1 MTAYIGSTDNKAKA
15 VKAIY
20 IGDHTNTR
28 RKVLKVYIGDAAGK
42 ARLVY
47 EDTDTGSYPLGI

>member
-1 MTAYIGSTDNKAKA
+1 MTACIGSANSKAKT

-20 IGDHTNTR
+20 IGDTSNTA
-28 RKVLKVYIGDAAGK
+28 RKVLKVYIGDVAGK

-47 EDTDTGSYPLGI
+47 EDAGTGN

>member
-1 MTAYIGSTDNKAKA
+1 MTACIGSTDNKAKA

-20 IGDHTNTR
+20 IGDPTNTG

-47 EDTDTGSYPLGI
+47 EDAGTES